1 MSSINIVVIVG
12 NLTRDPESRTVGET
26 TVCTLGVAVNERV
39 KSGGEWTER
48 ASFFDVEVWGA
59 QAEACAKYLSKGR
72 QVAVSGSLRQER
84 WEKDG
89 QKRSKV
95 VIHARDVQFI
105 GKAESGTTMEQAR
118 GMAVAAGLVQDA
130 PATEPDDDDI
140 PF

>member
-1 MSSINIVVIVG
+1 MPRARTGSSASAAGAAAHRWPNSI
-12 NLTRDPESRTVGET
+12 
-26 TVCTLGVAVNERV
+26 AV
-39 KSGGEWTER
+39 
-48 ASFFDVEVWGA
+48 F
-59 QAEACAKYLSKGR
+59 
-72 QVAVSGSLRQER
+72 GSLRQER

-118 GMAVAAGLVQDA
+118 CIAVAAGLVQDA